1 MGVLTDSMRDFFYSP
16 QMYGKYVEEGA
27 APQEVEFYSS
37 QDFLRRFVASGRY
50 FQFLQSKGIAV
61 AELVQGLRKLSHDDF
76 MRAVD
81 VLGLYVVRDLLKDSA
96 VYSETPGTKAVSAH
110 VMQTFTKKVIT
121 SCESFAQDHLEGASS
136 SVTAAMAKKLQSA
149 VTYHGLAVEYL
160 VQSPL
165 PAVVQED
172 LTVAVVQPSVTRE
185 DGYKIVNTRSKV
197 QLAQDTV
204 SRFYTFAYF
213 GWVLHVLAHCARVS
227 DDACFEVTFEKD
239 GGDQRT
245 LVTTFETEPVRELY
259 GDEVASQCSSLDEVC
274 KSSSLFRGFVRLPS
288 LGEFRGN
295 GIFRSVSLA
304 RVLCARFGSSVVV
317 DPTFVDVDSSVS
329 YSYLLTK
336 LAEVEVD
343 SSLDSETSSVNAQ
356 LSSLFAP
363 SVPPAPPAP
372 PAPQPQ
378 TVTST
383 GSSQG
388 ALNGFSVGLLG
399 DRLKSLGLLPQG
411 FQVSLESLR
420 GWLVSSR
427 DVRGTQFLKDL
438 HLFLVAN
445 RDVFSDYDP
454 VNVSSDSDF
463 TTDGT
468 GGLV

>member
-50 FQFLQSKGIAV
+50 FQYLQGEGIAA

-96 VYSETPGTKAVSAH
+96 VYSETPGTKAVSSH

-121 SCESFAQDHLEGASS
+121 SCESFAQEHLEGASS
-136 SVTAAMAKKLQSA
+136 SVTAAMAKKLNSA
-149 VTYHGLAVEYL
+149 VTYQGLAVEHL

-185 DGYKIVNTRSKV
+185 EGHKIVNTRSKV
-197 QLAQDTV
+197 QLAQDQV
-204 SRFYTFAYF
+204 SRFYAFAYF

-227 DDACFEVTFEKD
+227 ENACFEVTFEKD

-245 LVTTFETEPVRELY
+245 LVTTFETEPVRQLY
-259 GDEVASQCSSLDEVC
+259 GDEVASQCSSLDEVRN
-274 KSSSLFRGFVRLPS
+274 SSSLFRGFVRLPS

-304 RVLCARFGSSVVV
+304 RVLRARFGSSVVV

-336 LAEVEVD
+336 LAEVEAD

-363 SVPPAPPAP
+363 SVPPASSTPHSQA
-372 PAPQPQ
+372 
-378 TVTST
+378 VTSDD
-383 GSSQG
+383 SSQG
-388 ALNGFSVGLLG
+388 APSGFSVGLLG
-399 DRLKSLGLLPQG
+399 DRLKSLGLLPQD
-411 FQVSLESLR
+411 FQVSLEYLR

-468 GGLV
+468 DGLV

>member
-50 FQFLQSKGIAV
+50 FQFLQSNGIA
-61 AELVQGLRKLSHDDF
+61 AAGLVQDLRKLSHEDF

-96 VYSETPGTKAVSAH
+96 VYSETPGTKAVSSH

-121 SCESFAQDHLEGASS
+121 SCESFAQEHLKGASS

-149 VTYHGLAVEYL
+149 VTYHGLAVEHL

-172 LTVAVVQPSVTRE
+172 LTVAVVQPAVTRE
-185 DGYKIVNTRSKV
+185 EGHKIVNTRSKV
-197 QLAQDTV
+197 QLAQDQV
-204 SRFYTFAYF
+204 SRFYAFAYF
-213 GWVLHVLAHCARVS
+213 GWVLHVLAHCAGVS
-227 DDACFEVTFEKD
+227 DNACFEVTFEKD

-259 GDEVASQCSSLDEVC
+259 GDEVASQCSSLDEVRN
-274 KSSSLFRGFVRLPS
+274 SSSLFRGFVRLPS

-304 RVLCARFGSSVVV
+304 RVLRARFGSSVVV

-336 LAEVEVD
+336 LAEVEAD

-372 PAPQPQ
+372 HSQA
-378 TVTST
+378 VTFT

-388 ALNGFSVGLLG
+388 APSGFSVGLLG
-399 DRLKSLGLLPQG
+399 DRLKSLGLLPQDY
-411 FQVSLESLR
+411 QVSLESLR

-454 VNVSSDSDF
+454 VNVSSYSDF

>member
-1 MGVLTDSMRDFFYSP
+1 MGVLTDSMRDFFYSS

-50 FQFLQSKGIAV
+50 FQYLQNEGIA
-61 AELVQGLRKLSHDDF
+61 AAGLVQGLRKLSHDDF

-96 VYSETPGTKAVSAH
+96 VYSETPGTKAVSSH

-121 SCESFAQDHLEGASS
+121 SCESFAQEHLEGASS
-136 SVTAAMAKKLQSA
+136 SVTAAMAKKLQSV
-149 VTYHGLAVEYL
+149 VTYQSLAVEHL

-172 LTVAVVQPSVTRE
+172 LTVAVVQPAVTRE
-185 DGYKIVNTRSKV
+185 EGHKIVNTRSKV
-197 QLAQDTV
+197 QLAQDQV
-204 SRFYTFAYF
+204 SRFYAFAYF

-227 DDACFEVTFEKD
+227 ENACFEVTFEKD

-259 GDEVASQCSSLDEVC
+259 GDEVASQCSSLDEVRG
-274 KSSSLFRGFVRLPS
+274 SSSLFRGFVRLPS

-304 RVLCARFGSSVVV
+304 RVLRARFGSSVVV

-329 YSYLLTK
+329 YLYLLTK
-336 LAEVEVD
+336 LAEVEAD

-363 SVPPAPPAP
+363 SVPPASSTPHSQA
-372 PAPQPQ
+372 
-378 TVTST
+378 VTFDD
-383 GSSQG
+383 SSQG
-388 ALNGFSVGLLG
+388 APSGFSVGLLG
-399 DRLKSLGLLPQG
+399 DRLKSLGLLPQD
-411 FQVSLESLR
+411 FQVSLEYLR

>member
-50 FQFLQSKGIAV
+50 FQFLQSKGIAA
-61 AELVQGLRKLSHDDF
+61 AELVRDLRKLSHDDF
-76 MRAVD
+76 MRAMD

-96 VYSETPGTKAVSAH
+96 VYSETPGTKAVSSH

-149 VTYHGLAVEYL
+149 VTYQGLAVEHL

-185 DGYKIVNTRSKV
+185 EGHKIVNTRSKV
-197 QLAQDTV
+197 QLAQDQV
-204 SRFYTFAYF
+204 SRFYAFAYF
-213 GWVLHVLAHCARVS
+213 GWVLDVLAHCACVS
-227 DDACFEVTFEKD
+227 GNTCFEVTFEKD

-245 LVTTFETEPVRELY
+245 LVTTFDTEPVRELY
-259 GDEVASQCSSLDEVC
+259 GDEVASQCSSLDEVHN
-274 KSSSLFRGFVRLPS
+274 SSSLFRGFVRLPS

-304 RVLCARFGSSVVV
+304 RVLRARFGSSVVV

-336 LAEVEVD
+336 LAEVEAD

-363 SVPPAPPAP
+363 AVPSAQHSQA
-372 PAPQPQ
+372 
-378 TVTST
+378 VTSG

-388 ALNGFSVGLLG
+388 APSGFSVGLLG
-399 DRLKSLGLLPQG
+399 DRLKSLGLLPQDY
-411 FQVSLESLR
+411 QVSLESLR

>member
-16 QMYGKYVEEGA
+16 QMYRKYVEEGS

-37 QDFLRRFVASGRY
+37 QEFLRRFVASGRY
-50 FQFLQSKGIAV
+50 FQYLQGKGIAV
-61 AELVQGLRKLSHDDF
+61 VDVVQDLRKLSHGDF

-96 VYSETPGTKAVSAH
+96 VYSETPGTKAVSSH
-110 VMQTFTKKVIT
+110 VMQTFTKKVLT
-121 SCESFAQDHLEGASS
+121 SCESFAQEHLKGASS

-149 VTYHGLAVEYL
+149 VTYQGLSVEQL
-160 VQSPL
+160 VQNPL
-165 PAVVQED
+165 PKVVQED
-172 LTVAVVQPSVTRE
+172 LTVAVVQPVVTRE
-185 DGYKIVNTRSKV
+185 DGHKIVNTRSKV
-197 QLAQDTV
+197 QLAQDTI
-204 SRFYTFAYF
+204 SRFYAFAYF
-213 GWVLHVLAHCARVS
+213 GWVLDVLAHCARAS
-227 DDACFEVTFEKD
+227 GNACFEVTFEKD

-259 GDEVASQCSSLDEVC
+259 GDEVVSQCSSLDKVRG
-274 KSSSLFRGFVRLPS
+274 SSSLFRGFVRLPS

-295 GIFRSVSLA
+295 GIFRSVNLA
-304 RVLCARFGSSVVV
+304 RVVRARFGSSVVV
-317 DPTFVDVDSSVS
+317 DTTFVDVDSSVS

-336 LAEVEVD
+336 LAEVESG
-343 SSLDSETSSVNAQ
+343 SSLASETSSTNAQ

-363 SVPPAPPAP
+363 TVPSAHA
-372 PAPQPQ
+372 APQVEVGVPA
-378 TVTST
+378 

-388 ALNGFSVGLLG
+388 ALSGFSVGVLG
-399 DRLKSLGLLPQG
+399 DRLKALGLLPSE

-463 TTDGT
+463 TTEGT

>member
-1 MGVLTDSMRDFFYSP
+1 MSVLTDSMRDFFYSP

-50 FQFLQSKGIAV
+50 FQFLQSKGIAA
-61 AELVQGLRKLSHDDF
+61 AELVRDLRKLSHDDF
-76 MRAVD
+76 MRAMD

-96 VYSETPGTKAVSAH
+96 VYSETPGTKAVSSH

-149 VTYHGLAVEYL
+149 VTYHGLAVEHL

-172 LTVAVVQPSVTRE
+172 LTVAVVQPAVTRE
-185 DGYKIVNTRSKV
+185 EGHKIVNTRSKV
-197 QLAQDTV
+197 QLAQDQV
-204 SRFYTFAYF
+204 SRFYAFAYF

-227 DDACFEVTFEKD
+227 GNACFEVTFEKD

-245 LVTTFETEPVRELY
+245 LVTTFDTEPVRELY
-259 GDEVASQCSSLDEVC
+259 GDEVASQCSSLDEVRN
-274 KSSSLFRGFVRLPS
+274 SSSLFRGFVRLPS

-295 GIFRSVSLA
+295 GIFRSVSLV
-304 RVLCARFGSSVVV
+304 RVLRARFGSSVVV

-336 LAEVEVD
+336 LAEVEAD

-363 SVPPAPPAP
+363 SVSSAPSAP
-372 PAPQPQ
+372 HSQA
-378 TVTST
+378 VTSD

-388 ALNGFSVGLLG
+388 ALSGFSVGLLG
-399 DRLKSLGLLPQG
+399 DRLKLLGLLPQD

-463 TTDGT
+463 TTEGT

>member
-1 MGVLTDSMRDFFYSP
+1 MGVLTDSMQDFFYSP
-16 QMYGKYVEEGA
+16 QMYGKYVEEGV
-27 APQEVEFYSS
+27 APQDVEFYSS

-50 FQFLQSKGIAV
+50 FQFLQGKGIAA
-61 AELVQGLRKLSHDDF
+61 AELVQDLRKLSHDDF

-81 VLGLYVVRDLLKDSA
+81 VIGLYVVRDLLKGSA
-96 VYSETPGTKAVSAH
+96 VYYETPGTKAVSSH

-136 SVTAAMAKKLQSA
+136 SVTATMAKKLQSA
-149 VTYHGLAVEYL
+149 VTYHGLVVEHL

-185 DGYKIVNTRSKV
+185 DGHKIVNTRSKV
-197 QLAQDTV
+197 QFTQDQV
-204 SRFYTFAYF
+204 SRFYAFAYF
-213 GWVLHVLAHCARVS
+213 GWVLDVLAHCACVS
-227 DDACFEVTFEKD
+227 GNACFEVTFEKD

-259 GDEVASQCSSLDEVC
+259 GDEVASQCSSLVEVRG
-274 KSSSLFRGFVRLPS
+274 SSSLFRGFVRLPS

-304 RVLCARFGSSVVV
+304 RVLRARFGSSVVV
-317 DPTFVDVDSSVS
+317 DSTFVDVDSSVS

-336 LAEVEVD
+336 LAEVESG

-363 SVPPAPPAP
+363 SVPPASSTPHSQA
-372 PAPQPQ
+372 
-378 TVTST
+378 VTSDD
-383 GSSQG
+383 SSQG
-388 ALNGFSVGLLG
+388 ALGGFSVGLLG
-399 DRLKSLGLLPQG
+399 DRLKSLGLLPQE

-445 RDVFSDYDP
+445 HDVFSDYDP

>member
-16 QMYGKYVEEGA
+16 QMYGKYVEDGV

-50 FQFLQSKGIAV
+50 FQFLQGKGIVA

-96 VYSETPGTKAVSAH
+96 VYSETPGTKAVSSH

-149 VTYHGLAVEYL
+149 VTYHGLAVEHL

-185 DGYKIVNTRSKV
+185 EGYKIVNTRSKV
-197 QLAQDTV
+197 QLAQDQV
-204 SRFYTFAYF
+204 SRFYVFAYF

-227 DDACFEVTFEKD
+227 GNACFEVTFEKD

-245 LVTTFETEPVRELY
+245 LVTTFETEPVRQLY

-274 KSSSLFRGFVRLPS
+274 NSASLFRGFVRLPS

-304 RVLCARFGSSVVV
+304 RVLRARFGSSVVV

-336 LAEVEVD
+336 LAEVEAD

-363 SVPPAPPAP
+363 SVPSAPSTQHSQAI
-372 PAPQPQ
+372 
-378 TVTST
+378 TSD

-388 ALNGFSVGLLG
+388 SLSGFSVGLLG
-399 DRLKSLGLLPQG
+399 DRLKSLGLLPQE
-411 FQVSLESLR
+411 FQVSLESLL

-445 RDVFSDYDP
+445 HDVFSDYDP

>member
-61 AELVQGLRKLSHDDF
+61 AELFRDLRKLSHDDF

-96 VYSETPGTKAVSAH
+96 VYSETPGTKAVSSH

-149 VTYHGLAVEYL
+149 VTYHGLAVEHL

-172 LTVAVVQPSVTRE
+172 LTVAVVQPAVTRE
-185 DGYKIVNTRSKV
+185 EGHKIVNTRSKV
-197 QLAQDTV
+197 QLAQDQV
-204 SRFYTFAYF
+204 SRFYAFAYF

-227 DDACFEVTFEKD
+227 GNACFEVTFEKD

-245 LVTTFETEPVRELY
+245 LVTTFETEPVRQLY

-274 KSSSLFRGFVRLPS
+274 GSSSLFRGFVRLPS

-295 GIFRSVSLA
+295 G
-304 RVLCARFGSSVVV
+304 VLRARFGSSVVV

-336 LAEVEVD
+336 LAEVEAD

-363 SVPPAPPAP
+363 SVPSTPSAPHSQA
-372 PAPQPQ
+372 
-378 TVTST
+378 VTSD

-388 ALNGFSVGLLG
+388 SLSGFSVGLLG
-399 DRLKSLGLLPQG
+399 DRLKSLGLLPQE

-463 TTDGT
+463 TTEGT

>member
-50 FQFLQSKGIAV
+50 FQFLQSKGIAA
-61 AELVQGLRKLSHDDF
+61 AELVRDLRKLSHDDF
-76 MRAVD
+76 MRAMD

-96 VYSETPGTKAVSAH
+96 VYSETPGTKAVSSH

-149 VTYHGLAVEYL
+149 VTYHGLAVEHL

-172 LTVAVVQPSVTRE
+172 LTVAVVQPAVTRE
-185 DGYKIVNTRSKV
+185 EGHKIVNTRSKV
-197 QLAQDTV
+197 QLAQDQV
-204 SRFYTFAYF
+204 SRFYAFAYF

-227 DDACFEVTFEKD
+227 GNACFEVTFEKD

-245 LVTTFETEPVRELY
+245 LVTTFDTEPVRQLY
-259 GDEVASQCSSLDEVC
+259 GDEVASQCSSLDEVRG
-274 KSSSLFRGFVRLPS
+274 SSSLFRGFVRLPS

-304 RVLCARFGSSVVV
+304 RVLRARFGSSVVV

-336 LAEVEVD
+336 LAEVEAD

-363 SVPPAPPAP
+363 SVSSAPSAP
-372 PAPQPQ
+372 HSQA
-378 TVTST
+378 VTSD

-388 ALNGFSVGLLG
+388 ALSGFSVGLLG
-399 DRLKSLGLLPQG
+399 DRLKLLGLLPQD

-463 TTDGT
+463 TTEGT

>member
-16 QMYGKYVEEGA
+16 QMYGKYVEEGV

-50 FQFLQSKGIAV
+50 FQFLQGKGIA
-61 AELVQGLRKLSHDDF
+61 AAGLVQGLRKLSHDDF

-96 VYSETPGTKAVSAH
+96 VYSETPGTKAVSSH

-121 SCESFAQDHLEGASS
+121 SCESFAQEHLEGASS

-149 VTYHGLAVEYL
+149 VTYHGLAVEHL

-172 LTVAVVQPSVTRE
+172 LTVAVVQPAVTRE
-185 DGYKIVNTRSKV
+185 EGHKIVNTRSKV
-197 QLAQDTV
+197 QLAQDQV
-204 SRFYTFAYF
+204 SRFYAFAYF
-213 GWVLHVLAHCARVS
+213 GWVLHVLAHCACVS
-227 DDACFEVTFEKD
+227 GNACFEVTFEKD

-259 GDEVASQCSSLDEVC
+259 GDEVASQCSSL
-274 KSSSLFRGFVRLPS
+274 
-288 LGEFRGN
+288 GEFRGN

-304 RVLCARFGSSVVV
+304 RVLRARFGSSVVV

-336 LAEVEVD
+336 LAEVEAD

-363 SVPPAPPAP
+363 SVSSAPSAP
-372 PAPQPQ
+372 HSQA
-378 TVTST
+378 VTSD

-388 ALNGFSVGLLG
+388 ALSGFSVGLLG
-399 DRLKSLGLLPQG
+399 DRLKLLGLLPQD

-463 TTDGT
+463 TTEGT

>member
-1 MGVLTDSMRDFFYSP
+1 MGVLTDSMRDFFYSS

-50 FQFLQSKGIAV
+50 FQYLQNEGIA
-61 AELVQGLRKLSHDDF
+61 AAGLVQGLRKLSHDDF

-96 VYSETPGTKAVSAH
+96 VYSETPGTKAVSSH

-121 SCESFAQDHLEGASS
+121 SCESFAQEHLEGASS
-136 SVTAAMAKKLQSA
+136 SVTAAMAKKLQSV
-149 VTYHGLAVEYL
+149 VTYQGLAVKHL

-172 LTVAVVQPSVTRE
+172 LTVAVVQPAVTRE
-185 DGYKIVNTRSKV
+185 EGHKIVNTRSKV
-197 QLAQDTV
+197 QLAQDQV
-204 SRFYTFAYF
+204 SRFYAFAYF

-227 DDACFEVTFEKD
+227 ENACFEVTFEKD

-259 GDEVASQCSSLDEVC
+259 GDEVASQCSSLDEVRG
-274 KSSSLFRGFVRLPS
+274 SSSLFRGFVRLPS

-304 RVLCARFGSSVVV
+304 RVLRARFGSSVVV
-317 DPTFVDVDSSVS
+317 VPTFVDVDSSVS

-336 LAEVEVD
+336 LAEVEAD

-363 SVPPAPPAP
+363 SVPPAPSV
-372 PAPQPQ
+372 PQPQ
-378 TVTST
+378 AVISDD
-383 GSSQG
+383 SSQG
-388 ALNGFSVGLLG
+388 APSGFSVGLLG
-399 DRLKSLGLLPQG
+399 DRLKSLGLLPQE
-411 FQVSLESLR
+411 FQVSFESLR

-445 RDVFSDYDP
+445 HDVFSDYDP

>member
-16 QMYGKYVEEGA
+16 QMYGKYVEEGS

-37 QDFLRRFVASGRY
+37 QEFLRRFVASGRY
-50 FQFLQSKGIAV
+50 FQYLQGKGIAV
-61 AELVQGLRKLSHDDF
+61 ANLVQGLRKLSHGDF

-96 VYSETPGTKAVSAH
+96 VYSETPGTKAVSSH
-110 VMQTFTKKVIT
+110 VMQTFTKKVLT
-121 SCESFAQDHLEGASS
+121 SCESFAREHLEGSS
-136 SVTAAMAKKLQSA
+136 SSITAAMAKKLQSA
-149 VTYHGLAVEYL
+149 VTYQGLVVDQL

-165 PAVVQED
+165 PKVVQED
-172 LTVAVVQPSVTRE
+172 LTVAVVQPVVTRE
-185 DGYKIVNTRSKV
+185 DGHKIVNTRSKV

-204 SRFYTFAYF
+204 SRFYAFAYF
-213 GWVLHVLAHCARVS
+213 GWVLDVLAHCARVS
-227 DDACFEVTFEKD
+227 GNACFEVTFEKD

-245 LVTTFETEPVRELY
+245 LVTTFDTEPVRELY
-259 GDEVASQCSSLDEVC
+259 GDEVAFQCSSLDEVRA
-274 KSSSLFRGFVRLPS
+274 SSSLFRGFVRLPS

-295 GIFRSVSLA
+295 GIFRSVNLA
-304 RVLCARFGSSVVV
+304 RVVRARFGSSVVV
-317 DPTFVDVDSSVS
+317 DTTFVDVDSSVS

-336 LAEVEVD
+336 LAEVESD
-343 SSLDSETSSVNAQ
+343 SSLASETSSTNAQ
-356 LSSLFAP
+356 LASLFASP
-363 SVPPAPPAP
+363 VSS
-372 PAPQPQ
+372 APQSE
-378 TVTST
+378 VGVSA
-383 GSSQG
+383 SSSRS
-388 ALNGFSVGLLG
+388 ASSSFSVGVLG
-399 DRLKSLGLLPQG
+399 DRLKSLGLLPQD

-463 TTDGT
+463 TTEGT

>member
-1 MGVLTDSMRDFFYSP
+1 MGVLTDSMRDFFYSS

-50 FQFLQSKGIAV
+50 FQFLQGKGIAAV
-61 AELVQGLRKLSHDDF
+61 ELVQGLRKLSHDDF

-96 VYSETPGTKAVSAH
+96 VYSETPGTKAVSSH

-121 SCESFAQDHLEGASS
+121 SCESFAQEHLEGASS

-149 VTYHGLAVEYL
+149 VTYHGLAVEHL

-172 LTVAVVQPSVTRE
+172 LTVAVVQPAVTRE
-185 DGYKIVNTRSKV
+185 DGHKIVNTRSKV
-197 QLAQDTV
+197 QLAHDQV
-204 SRFYTFAYF
+204 SRFYAFAYF

-227 DDACFEVTFEKD
+227 GNACFEVTFEKD

-245 LVTTFETEPVRELY
+245 LVTTFETESVCELY
-259 GDEVASQCSSLDEVC
+259 GDEVASQCSSLDEVRN
-274 KSSSLFRGFVRLPS
+274 SSSLFRGFVRLPS

-304 RVLCARFGSSVVV
+304 RVLRARFGSSVVV

-336 LAEVEVD
+336 LAEVESD

-356 LSSLFAP
+356 LSSFFAP
-363 SVPPAPPAP
+363 PVPPAPSAQHSQ
-372 PAPQPQ
+372 AI
-378 TVTST
+378 TSE

-388 ALNGFSVGLLG
+388 ALSGFSVGLLG
-399 DRLKSLGLLPQG
+399 DRLKSLGLLPQE

-463 TTDGT
+463 TTEGT

>member
-16 QMYGKYVEEGA
+16 QMYGKYVEEGV

-50 FQFLQSKGIAV
+50 FQFLQSKGIA
-61 AELVQGLRKLSHDDF
+61 AAGLVQGLRKLSHDDF

-96 VYSETPGTKAVSAH
+96 VYSETPGTKAVSSH

-121 SCESFAQDHLEGASS
+121 SCESFAQEHLEGASS
-136 SVTAAMAKKLQSA
+136 SVTAAMVKKFNSA

-172 LTVAVVQPSVTRE
+172 LTVAVVQPAVTRE
-185 DGYKIVNTRSKV
+185 EGYKIVNTRSKV
-197 QLAQDTV
+197 QLAQDQV
-204 SRFYTFAYF
+204 SRFYAFAYF

-227 DDACFEVTFEKD
+227 GNACFEVTFEKD

-245 LVTTFETEPVRELY
+245 LVTTFETEPVRQLY

-274 KSSSLFRGFVRLPS
+274 NSASLFRGFVRLPS

-304 RVLCARFGSSVVV
+304 RVLRARFGSSVVV
-317 DPTFVDVDSSVS
+317 DSTFVDVDSSVS

-336 LAEVEVD
+336 LAEVESA

-363 SVPPAPPAP
+363 SVPPASSTPHSQA
-372 PAPQPQ
+372 
-378 TVTST
+378 VTSDD
-383 GSSQG
+383 SSQG
-388 ALNGFSVGLLG
+388 APSGFLVGLLG
-399 DRLKSLGLLPQG
+399 DRLKSLGLLPQE

-463 TTDGT
+463 TIDGT

>member
-16 QMYGKYVEEGA
+16 QMYGKYVEDGA

-50 FQFLQSKGIAV
+50 FQFLQSKGIA
-61 AELVQGLRKLSHDDF
+61 AAGLVQGLRKLSHDDF

-81 VLGLYVVRDLLKDSA
+81 VLGLYGVRDLLKDSA
-96 VYSETPGTKAVSAH
+96 VYSETPGTKAVSSH

-149 VTYHGLAVEYL
+149 VTYHGLAVEHL

-172 LTVAVVQPSVTRE
+172 LTVAVVQPAVTRE
-185 DGYKIVNTRSKV
+185 EGHKIVNTRSKV
-197 QLAQDTV
+197 QLAQDQV
-204 SRFYTFAYF
+204 SRFYAFAYF

-227 DDACFEVTFEKD
+227 GNACFEVTFEKD

-245 LVTTFETEPVRELY
+245 LVTTFETEPVRQLY
-259 GDEVASQCSSLDEVC
+259 GDEVASQCSSLDEVRG
-274 KSSSLFRGFVRLPS
+274 SSSLFRGFVRLPS

-304 RVLCARFGSSVVV
+304 RVLRARFGASVVV

-336 LAEVEVD
+336 LAEVEAD

-363 SVPPAPPAP
+363 SVPSAPSV
-372 PAPQPQ
+372 PQPQ
-378 TVTST
+378 AVISD
-383 GSSQG
+383 GSFQG
-388 ALNGFSVGLLG
+388 SLSGFSVGLLG
-399 DRLKSLGLLPQG
+399 DRLKSLGLLPQD

-463 TTDGT
+463 TIDGT

>member
-1 MGVLTDSMRDFFYSP
+1 
-16 QMYGKYVEEGA
+16 
-27 APQEVEFYSS
+27 
-37 QDFLRRFVASGRY
+37 
-50 FQFLQSKGIAV
+50 
-61 AELVQGLRKLSHDDF
+61 

-96 VYSETPGTKAVSAH
+96 VYSETPGTKAVSSH
-110 VMQTFTKKVIT
+110 VIQTFTKKVIT
-121 SCESFAQDHLEGASS
+121 SCESFAQEHLEGASS
-136 SVTAAMAKKLQSA
+136 SVTAAMAKKLQSV
-149 VTYHGLAVEYL
+149 VTYHGLAVEHL

-172 LTVAVVQPSVTRE
+172 LTVAVVQPAVTRE
-185 DGYKIVNTRSKV
+185 DGHKIVNTRSKV
-197 QLAQDTV
+197 QLAQDQV
-204 SRFYTFAYF
+204 SRFYAFAYF
-213 GWVLHVLAHCARVS
+213 GWVLDVLAHCARVS
-227 DDACFEVTFEKD
+227 GNTCFEVTFEKD

-259 GDEVASQCSSLDEVC
+259 GDEVASQCSSLDEVRG
-274 KSSSLFRGFVRLPS
+274 SSSLFRGFVRLPS

-304 RVLCARFGSSVVV
+304 RVLRARFGSSVVV

-336 LAEVEVD
+336 LSEVESD

-363 SVPPAPPAP
+363 SVPPASSA
-372 PAPQPQ
+372 QHSQ
-378 TVTST
+378 DVTSD
-383 GSSQG
+383 GSFQG
-388 ALNGFSVGLLG
+388 SLSGFSVGLLG
-399 DRLKSLGLLPQG
+399 DRLKSLGLLPQE

>member
-16 QMYGKYVEEGA
+16 QMYGKYVEEGT

-50 FQFLQSKGIAV
+50 FQFLQGEGIA
-61 AELVQGLRKLSHDDF
+61 AAGLVQDLRKLSHEDF

-96 VYSETPGTKAVSAH
+96 VYSETPGTKAVSSH

-149 VTYHGLAVEYL
+149 VTYQGLAVEHL

-185 DGYKIVNTRSKV
+185 EGHKIVNTRSKV
-197 QLAQDTV
+197 QLAQDQV
-204 SRFYTFAYF
+204 SRFYVFAYF

-227 DDACFEVTFEKD
+227 ENACFEVTFEKD

-245 LVTTFETEPVRELY
+245 LVTTFEIEPVRELY

-274 KSSSLFRGFVRLPS
+274 NSSSLFRGFVRLPS

-304 RVLCARFGSSVVV
+304 RVLRARFGSSVVV

-336 LAEVEVD
+336 LAEVESD
-343 SSLDSETSSVNAQ
+343 SSLDSETSSVNTQ

-363 SVPPAPPAP
+363 SVP
-372 PAPQPQ
+372 
-378 TVTST
+378 ST
-383 GSSQG
+383 PSAQHSQAVNSSGSSQG
-388 ALNGFSVGLLG
+388 ALSGFSVGLFG
-399 DRLKSLGLLPQG
+399 DRLKSLGLLPQE

-463 TTDGT
+463 TTEGT